1 MPPKPERSVEQTQE
15 DDHQQR
21 PTEETGQDVDA
32 NERHGRAEN
41 RRAIV

>member
-1 MPPKPERSVEQTQE
+1 MPPKPQRSVELTRE

-21 PTEETGQDVDA
+21 PTEETGQDVGA
-32 NERHGRAEN
+32 NERHGRAGN